1 MANESK
7 LAKSKISTDTSAKTE
22 ESTTKIFTKSDYPKT
37 VKDNIKLVINFF
49 INFLS

>member
-1 MANESK
+1 MAKESK
-7 LAKSKISTDTSAKTE
+7 LAKSKITTDTGTKAE
-22 ESTTKIFTKSDYPKT
+22 EFATKIFTKSDYPKT

>member
-1 MANESK
+1 MTKASK
-7 LAKSKISTDTSAKTE
+7 VTDPNIAGEKSVKTDEFAIKAFAKSG
-22 ESTTKIFTKSDYPKT
+22 YPKT

>member
-1 MANESK
+1 MAKESK
-7 LAKSKISTDTSAKTE
+7 LAKSKVITHTGAKTE
-22 ESTTKIFTKSDYPKT
+22 EFATKIFAKSDYPKT